1 MTGPSPK
8 RGKAGPRATD
18 SEASDVEGST
28 RVLGVRHPC
37 LDSLLDWSAMMRSSH
52 RCIAREKRL
61 STWASDPKNVSE
73 VGRPQRGKE
82 VFWRGE
88 SRVVAALGLELVRG
102 AVASDDL
109 SCVSFLVSSQVA
121 VERVEGAGLGLVAKE
136 DLTAGELVLV
146 DRPVVSVMDQKL
158 LAEDISDTE
167 AVAAALMAKYPTL
180 DALPSEIRNL
190 HPLRDLQDDS
200 KWQGAVTEA
209 ARLNSMGFY
218 TFPELANSY
227 EDRNRYLTG
236 TAVYPVASMFN
247 HSCSPN
253 VSRASLG
260 DLTWFRTSTDVK
272 RGQQLT
278 ISYIGTDLLCEP
290 RAVRQKH
297 LARDFCC
304 SCPVCSEEGDDRTE
318 IIPFTLQERLE
329 LKMLEPSERLQK
341 TAELLE
347 SQSGDRRFL
356 AKECTNIMTERCR
369 ALLEIGQFPSA
380 AEQWGGVLSF
390 CQSHLPP
397 SDPYLGEVA
406 MSYVFAQVLAIA
418 TADDQHDSPEVN
430 CPVDIRECL
439 ELAFGPFSAIKPF
452 VVDEIEA
459 IVSPVVG
466 DDNVGDWVQ
475 QMLSIIDP

>member
-8 RGKAGPRATD
+8 RAKAGPRATD
-18 SEASDVEGST
+18 SETPDVQGST

-37 LDSLLDWSAMMRSSH
+37 LDSLLDWSAMMRSAH

-73 VGRPQRGKE
+73 VGRPQRGKD

-102 AVASDDL
+102 AVAPDDL

-158 LAEDISDTE
+158 LSEDISDTE

-260 DLTWFRTSTDVK
+260 DLTWFRTSSDVK
-272 RGQQLT
+272 KVVLFVPRRAMIELR
-278 ISYIGTDLLCEP
+278 SYPSRCKD
-290 RAVRQKH
+290 
-297 LARDFCC
+297 
-304 SCPVCSEEGDDRTE
+304 
-318 IIPFTLQERLE
+318 RLE
-329 LKMLEPSERLQK
+329 LKMLDPSERLQR

-356 AKECTNIMTERCR
+356 AKECTNIMAERCR
-369 ALLEIGQFPSA
+369 ALLEIGQFPAA

-397 SDPYLGEVA
+397 SDPYLAEVA
-406 MSYVFAQVLAIA
+406 MNYVFAQVLAIA

-430 CPVDIRECL
+430 CPVDIRGCL

-475 QMLSIIDP
+475 QMLSIIDS